1 MDTNSN
7 KNTTHPDNEQQE
19 IRYASYILR
28 IWRTEDGNFKGYIL
42 NPITRQTYPIEN
54 ITKSI
59 SSVDPPLS
67 GGVVLQ
73 PIGCKLGLWDPIHDA
88 EETDQLTS

>member
-1 MDTNSN
+1 MDVNSN
-7 KNTTHPDNEQQE
+7 NDTTQPGKEQQLTH
-19 IRYASYILR
+19 YVSYILR
-28 IWRTEDGNFKGYIL
+28 IWKTEEGNFKGYIL

-67 GGVVLQ
+67 GGAVLE
-73 PIGCKLGLWDPIHDA
+73 PIGCRLGLWDPKTEF
-88 EETDQLTS
+88 EETD